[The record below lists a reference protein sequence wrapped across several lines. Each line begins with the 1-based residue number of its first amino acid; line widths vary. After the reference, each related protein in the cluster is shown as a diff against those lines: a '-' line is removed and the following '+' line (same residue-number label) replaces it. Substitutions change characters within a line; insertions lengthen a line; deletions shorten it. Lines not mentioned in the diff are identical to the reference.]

1 MENEEITQVNEQE
14 QDYIQAINDLKSN
27 TVSKD
32 EYDKLRL
39 ENKKLL
45 NSLVNGEKLEA
56 SSKKPATD
64 INQLR
69 KELFSPDSEL
79 TNLDYITKA
88 LELRTA
94 LIESGKPDPFIPQGK
109 NITATE
115 EDIAAA
121 NRVANVLQE
130 CVDYA
135 AGDSNI
141 FTDEIQR
148 RTVDVY
154 IPRR

>member
-45 NSLVNGEKLEA
+45 NSLVNGEKL
-56 SSKKPATD
+56 SSESQKPATD
-64 INQLR
+64 INNLR

-79 TNLDYITKA
+79 TNLEYITKA

-94 LIESGKPDPFIPQGK
+94 LIESGSPDPFIPQGK